1 MGRMAAGARDGA
13 KVLVFDADDTLWEN
27 NVLFERVI
35 DDFLEWV
42 AHPTLAKTE
51 IRRILDDIERAN
63 AVAHG
68 YGSKVFLRSLGD
80 CFTHLR
86 QRPATEAERRE
97 IEELAIALQH
107 HEVELIPGVAD
118 TLDDLARRYELLLL
132 TKGDRDEQ
140 QRKLDACG
148 LLHHFDAAHIVDEK
162 NTDTYRRL
170 SATHGFDPAYAW
182 MIGNSP
188 KSDILPARAAG
199 FNAVFI
205 PNDNTWVLEHDELDP
220 TDTGVLHLSAFP
232 ELLRH
237 F

>member
-1 MGRMAAGARDGA
+1 MAAGVRDGA

-27 NVLFERVI
+27 NVLFERII

-68 YGSKVFLRSLGD
+68 YGSKVFLHSLGD

-86 QRPATEAERRE
+86 QRPVTEAERRE

>member
-1 MGRMAAGARDGA
+1 MAAGVRDGA

-86 QRPATEAERRE
+86 QRPVTEAERRE